1 MLCSSGKWPLWDT
14 THPILNNSPTVAWRN
29 ISNIC
34 QFQKVCKR
42 ISHYR
47 ISQSSYFCIIYALLC
62 FNIPLSL
69 YIIYKIGKHSARGF
83 PIFSLEKILLQVRV
97 LWCFWYLHLDQ
108 ALWTYKM
115 ISILWSTVTSLMW
128 SLPWA
133 GPLPAHCF
141 VLSLPP
147 YSACF
152 RIQQLCHCCS
162 APSSLLYCW
171 RTVLVLGGLDRQGV
185 RCKGP
190 RCLCTCTAGSAAG
203 VYIRAQH
210 VAGEDVRQSEKSR
223 WQLWCPLHLPAKT
236 ATVGLVRVTNIKHLC
251 KTYL

>member
-115 ISILWSTVTSLMW
+115 ISILWVLW
-128 SLPWA
+128 HPWC
-133 GPLPAHCF
+133 GPCPGLGLCLLT
-141 VLSLPP
+141 VLSFPSHPILHALGSSNCATAVLPP
-147 YSACF
+147 AAC
-152 RIQQLCHCCS
+152 
-162 APSSLLYCW
+162 
-171 RTVLVLGGLDRQGV
+171 
-185 RCKGP
+185 
-190 RCLCTCTAGSAAG
+190 CTAGGLFWCWGAWTDRVWSVRAPDVCALAQLDLQQ
-203 VYIRAQH
+203 VYT
-210 VAGEDVRQSEKSR
+210 
-223 WQLWCPLHLPAKT
+223 L
-236 ATVGLVRVTNIKHLC
+236 GLSM
-251 KTYL
+251 